1 MKIFGKELK
10 FNNNKVYHAGDKPT
24 PSEIGAAA
32 ASHGTHV
39 TWATTAPKAN
49 GTAAVGT
56 VARVAREDH
65 VHPLQTTVS
74 GNAGTATKLQTA
86 RTITLKGNANG
97 SVSFDGSGNVTIS
110 THPRIFAGAGTSGT
124 SGYVAFAQIVVTAAY
139 ANRPIEFKLIS
150 RGRATAGTVSLMFA
164 SVNGT
169 DPALS
174 SLRYWGSD
182 YGVFA
187 HKTGTSTWL
196 LYCTK
201 SEAYDEITLVG
212 HDYGSQG
219 VTVTYP
225 GSFITTKPT
234 SNVTNATLGGN
245 FGHANTANSAT
256 KSTQDSAGQ
265 QINTTYI
272 KGLSVSG
279 KTITYTKGDGTTGTI
294 TTQDT
299 NTTYSVGTASALGL
313 TKLYTGT
320 GTATDGT
327 MTQSAINT
335 ALNGKA
341 AASHTHSGYAAA
353 SHDHPTP
360 ASGSYWNNGYLKVN
374 GDGVVEGG
382 KYFDFHNT
390 NATTSDYSTRL
401 MCTGDTK
408 NEVQL
413 PSGSGTIGLM
423 RHANDYW
430 GLVPPDGNGDNWIR
444 TTTSGL
450 IPHQSGVASN
460 IGTESWRFA
469 NGYFGY
475 LDASGMIRA
484 RDRFEV
490 ANIDGTA
497 QFGVGGSD
505 SFWYNKAANKY
516 VQFKNNGTLCISDS
530 EFYHRGHNIIDVA
543 HRSSGD
549 SGFGDSSKPCG
560 FIGRFP
566 GWNSNCLYI
575 NTWSNNGSES
585 ASYGIVKIKGSQ
597 VQHDGFITI
606 QGTPVSVQSSA
617 PGVGGVWIQI

>member
-1 MKIFGKELK
+1 MKFFGKELK
-10 FNNNKVYHAGDKPT
+10 FNNNKVYHSGDKPT
-24 PSEIGAAA
+24 PNEIGAAA
-32 ASHGTHV
+32 SSHTHNY
-39 TWATTAPKAN
+39 AGSSSAGGAAN
-49 GTAAVGT
+49 SANTLA
-56 VARVAREDH
+56 
-65 VHPLQTTVS
+65 
-74 GNAGTATKLQTA
+74 TA
-86 RTITLKGNANG
+86 RTINGTSFNG
-97 SVSFDGSGNVTIS
+97 SANITTANWGTARTFTIGNKGKSVNGSGNVSWSLAEIGAANIS
-110 THPRIFAGAGTSGT
+110 DS
-124 SGYVAFAQIVVTAAY
+124 SVVT
-139 ANRPIEFKLIS
+139 
-150 RGRATAGTVSLMFA
+150 T
-164 SVNGT
+164 SVW
-169 DPALS
+169 S
-174 SLRYWGSD
+174 SS
-182 YGVFA
+182 
-187 HKTGTSTWL
+187 KTQT
-196 LYCTK
+196 
-201 SEAYDEITLVG
+201 E
-212 HDYGSQG
+212 
-219 VTVTYP
+219 
-225 GSFITTKPT
+225 
-234 SNVTNATLGGN
+234 
-245 FGHANTANSAT
+245 
-256 KSTQDSAGQ
+256 
-265 QINTTYI
+265 INTSY
-272 KGLSVSG
+272 
-279 KTITYTKGDGTTGTI
+279 
-294 TTQDT
+294 
-299 NTTYSVGTASALGL
+299 NTLR
-313 TKLYTGT
+313 KLLEDVENNMAYY
-320 GTATDGT
+320 
-327 MTQSAINT
+327 N
-335 ALNGKA
+335 
-341 AASHTHSGYAAA
+341 HTHSEYLNINGGTVNGYTYMKQGFVVHAAA
-353 SHDHPTP
+353 AGGGT
-360 ASGSYWNNGYLKVN
+360 NGYLKVATIKISGNYQNESLFFKIGQRGRDVYDLELRFANTDHTDPGIDFFKKDRENVYAYIHKSAAGVWDLYIHKSESYDRVDIFDYKKGTHMSSTTVTWKDELVSGVPSGYIEATMKNIPSSRFTVPGAGNYWNN
-374 GDGVVEGG
+374 GVPLVGTNGVMEIG
-382 KYFDFHNT
+382 KYLDFHNT

-505 SFWYNKAANKY
+505 SFWYNKKANKY

-530 EFYHRGHNIIDVA
+530 EFYHRGHNIIDA
-543 HRSSGD
+543 ADRSSGD
-549 SGFGDSSKPCG
+549 SGFGNSSKPCG

-575 NTWSNNGSES
+575 NTWSNGGAES